1 MGLCVQ
7 LTGCACMFTAN
18 RTADEEEFCNF
29 FWGID
34 AGASSS
40 NIREKSEYSG
50 INDGS
55 ALLGPQVGV
64 TVFSPINER
73 LSMEGG
79 LRYAGKGTKTS
90 FDGSDGEENY
100 SYSDKTRLNYL
111 DVPLLAR
118 YQVGQGGF
126 SVYAGVQ
133 PSLLLSAKRKSEGSG
148 TESQTTDVKDSYKSL
163 DMAGSV
169 GVGYA
174 FGNGLRLN
182 AGYDHGFANIA
193 NNDAFGAAKIRNRSF
208 KLTLGYRFGTK
219 K

>member
-7 LTGCACMFTAN
+7 LTSCVCMFTAN
-18 RTADEEEFCNF
+18 RTEDEEKFCDL
-29 FWGID
+29 FWGVD

-40 NIREKSEYSG
+40 NINEKSEYSG

-55 ALLGPQVGV
+55 AIIGPQVGV
-64 TVFSPINER
+64 TVLSPINER
-73 LSMEGG
+73 LSLEGG
-79 LRYAGKGTKTS
+79 LRYAGKGNKTS
-90 FDGSDGEENY
+90 FEDSDGEENY
-100 SYSDKTRLNYL
+100 NYSDKTRLNYL

-118 YQVGQGGF
+118 YKVGQGGF
-126 SVYAGVQ
+126 GVYAGVQ
-133 PSLLLSAKRKSEGSG
+133 PSLLLSAKRKSEGTGS
-148 TESQTTDVKDSYKSL
+148 ENQTADVKDSYKSL

-174 FGNGLRLN
+174 FGNGFQIN
-182 AGYDHGFANIA
+182 AGYDHGFTNIA
-193 NNDAFGAAKIRNRSF
+193 DNNSFGTGKIRNRTF